1 VTPDWQI
8 GCKRI
13 LISNTWYPMLAREHV
28 ELVTDGIAEVREN
41 AIVTAD
47 GTVHE
52 VDAIVLATGFHVT
65 DSRTYERIVGKDG
78 RSLAAVWDEHGQQAY
93 KGAAAAGFP
102 NLLFVIGPN
111 CGLGHSSMVYMI
123 ESHLNYLASALDT
136 IERRGIATFEV
147 RPEVQRRYNQ
157 RLQRHMRRTIWQTG
171 GCASW
176 YLDKHGNNTTL
187 WPSFTFVFRHLTR
200 RFDVEAYETTAAAET
215 ATARER
221 VSA

>member
-1 VTPDWQI
+1 
-8 GCKRI
+8 
-13 LISNTWYPMLAREHV
+13 
-28 ELVTDGIAEVREN
+28 
-41 AIVTAD
+41 
-47 GTVHE
+47 
-52 VDAIVLATGFHVT
+52 
-65 DSRTYERIVGKDG
+65 
-78 RSLAAVWDEHGQQAY
+78 
-93 KGAAAAGFP
+93 
-102 NLLFVIGPN
+102 
-111 CGLGHSSMVYMI
+111 MVYMI

-176 YLDKHGNNTTL
+176 YLDKHGNNTML